1 MLESRKTKVY
11 NENKVVTMIGAG
23 TRLNGEL
30 TCKGTVRIEGTVV
43 GKVTS
48 EDSIV
53 LLESARVKGDLSAG
67 QVIIS
72 GEVQGN
78 VHAIDRLEIMARGK
92 VIGDISAPR
101 IAIHEGVLF
110 EGLCTMK
117 AESPTQ
123 PGQAIES
130 KSKGHVPEKA
140 ANTA

>member
-1 MLESRKTKVY
+1 MLESRKAKAY
-11 NENKVVTMIGAG
+11 NENKVVTIIGAG

-43 GKVTS
+43 GKVMS

-78 VHAIDRLEIMARGK
+78 IRALDRLEINVRGK
-92 VIGDISAPR
+92 VVGDIAAPR

-117 AESPTQ
+117 PDVAEPA
-123 PGQAIES
+123 GES
-130 KSKGHVPEKA
+130 GEQVQHVK
-140 ANTA
+140 TASTA